1 MGALADVR
9 ADLVTVLAGNV
20 DDLDGNAVPI
30 LTDVDTWQPPAVI
43 VSPAPTYVEPGVAWR
58 TFEFRCDVLCVTA
71 AATPSTVVLELEN
84 LVEMVLGA
92 LLATGNAWTL
102 QSVSGMEGQTFGS
115 DTYPTMTVTVS
126 RQAPID

>member
-9 ADLVTVLAGNV
+9 ANLVAVLDGNV
-20 DDLDGNAVPI
+20 DDLAGNPVPVI
-30 LTDVDTWQPPAVI
+30 TDLDTWQPPAVI
-43 VSPAPTYVEPGVAWR
+43 VSPSDSYVEPGIALHHR
-58 TFEFRCDVLCVTA
+58 LFRCDILCVTA

-84 LVEMVLGA
+84 MAEMVMGA
-92 LLATGNAWTL
+92 LLAEGNPWMFERL
-102 QSVSGMEGQTFGS
+102 SGMEGQTFGS